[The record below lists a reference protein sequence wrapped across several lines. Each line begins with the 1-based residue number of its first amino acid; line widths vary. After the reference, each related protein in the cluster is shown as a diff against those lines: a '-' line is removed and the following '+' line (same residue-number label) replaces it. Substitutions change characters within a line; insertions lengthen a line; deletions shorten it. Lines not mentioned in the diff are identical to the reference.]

1 MAYCIIKLMKTE
13 NGIELPVVLLD
24 NHDEVWEFEDVDI
37 AIKMSEILDVEPI
50 KVTNNIVVEPLNDID
65 DDAEFARQ
73 NIRHLIEKGNDAM
86 EGILNVARASDH
98 PRAYEVAANMLKHL
112 TDMNKDLM
120 EIQKRKKDLQPKES
134 LPTNGI
140 NVDKAVFVGSTKEL
154 VKLLKSKE

>member
-1 MAYCIIKLMKTE
+1 MNKL
-13 NGIELPVVLLD
+13 NNNLSD
-24 NHDEVWEFEDVDI
+24 
-37 AIKMSEILDVEPI
+37 ILDIEPVMQ
-50 KVTNNIVVEPLNDID
+50 KKEVIVVEDKENID

-73 NIRHLIEKGNDAM
+73 NIRGLIEKGNDAID
-86 EGILNVARASDH
+86 GILNVAKASDH

-134 LPTNGI
+134 APTNGI
-140 NVDKAVFVGSTKEL
+140 TVDKAVFVGSTREL

>member
-1 MAYCIIKLMKTE
+1 MNKL
-13 NGIELPVVLLD
+13 NNNL
-24 NHDEVWEFEDVDI
+24 
-37 AIKMSEILDVEPI
+37 SEILDVEPI
-50 KVTNNIVVEPLNDID
+50 KSTNNIIVEPVDFID

-73 NIRHLIEKGNDAM
+73 NIRGLIEKGNEAID
-86 EGILNVARASDH
+86 GILNVAKASDH

-134 LPTNGI
+134 APTNGI
-140 NVDKAVFVGSTKEL
+140 NVDKAVFIGSTKEL